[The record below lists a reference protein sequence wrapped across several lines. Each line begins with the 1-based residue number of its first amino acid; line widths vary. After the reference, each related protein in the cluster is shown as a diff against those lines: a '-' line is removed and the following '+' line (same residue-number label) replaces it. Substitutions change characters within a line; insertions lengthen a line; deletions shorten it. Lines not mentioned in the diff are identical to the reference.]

1 MDYILVILENSIYFN
16 NLKSTFCLADM
27 SHCEYRLLVQLN
39 GLKFHLYNRTEL
51 YCQLEKYFGLE
62 NILLPEKKKDK
73 TDKKIKTDNKDPT
86 DMSFWNAWR
95 DLIPVIKFQLEM
107 VSVQLCKEFQIM

>member
-1 MDYILVILENSIYFN
+1 
-16 NLKSTFCLADM
+16 M

-39 GLKFHLYNRTEL
+39 GLKIHLYNRTEL

-62 NILLPEKKKDK
+62 TLLLPDKKKEKSDK
-73 TDKKIKTDNKDPT
+73 NMKEENRDPT

-95 DLIPVIKFQLEM
+95 DLIPVVKFQMEM
-107 VSVQLCKEFQIM
+107 VSKTNGNSVARHQKLVIGLKEFLSLRKLHCNQ